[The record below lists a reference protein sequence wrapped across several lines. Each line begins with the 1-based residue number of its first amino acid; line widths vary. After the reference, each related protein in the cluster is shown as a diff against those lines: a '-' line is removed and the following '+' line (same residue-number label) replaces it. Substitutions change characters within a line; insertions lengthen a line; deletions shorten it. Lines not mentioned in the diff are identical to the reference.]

1 MNVCSVFTSK
11 VAGTRKVQRNYE
23 LVFGSHVVSPGHR
36 LDTGSDLGSA
46 SKPVEGTMKRL
57 KFNRPKYGRCNIHL
71 RCQCLQKV
79 CMQNAKWCPFKN
91 FCIFA
96 KCSASFCIAEF
107 AEALEFSHG
116 TVPMLRPRGTG
127 SRAFRAWSW
136 VLIFLPCKSPGYGTG
151 FNLFEGVKLEVDFR

>member
-1 MNVCSVFTSK
+1 MNVCLVFTSK

-79 CMQNAKWCPFKN
+79 CMQNVVHDVL
-91 FCIFA
+91 FA
-96 KCSASFCIAEF
+96 SKHRRVCWGAWVFSWDSANAAASWD
-107 AEALEFSHG
+107 S
-116 TVPMLRPRGTG
+116 
-127 SRAFRAWSW
+127 RAWSW
-136 VLIFLPCKSPGYGTG
+136 VLIFLCPCKSPGYGTG
-151 FNLFEGVKLEVDFR
+151 FNFSTSLRVWNSRLTSGRTSFIVWKS